1 MPSSS
6 NALHFMGNHE
16 PILRFKNALSWHCAT
31 VRVTTLHPYASMLKI
46 GKLAQQAIAAASYLA
61 ENYDPAGTRV
71 SAAEIA
77 DARDLPRPV
86 VAKVL
91 AQLSLTGITTGTTGP
106 SGGYRLARPP
116 KEISLLDIVSAFE
129 ASDVRPM
136 CPFGPNWCG
145 VGPNCPIHD
154 AISEVAEQVAS
165 FLSTQ
170 HLGHFQNAPEPQP
183 PAKAKRQRNQRSR

>member
-1 MPSSS
+1 
-6 NALHFMGNHE
+6 
-16 PILRFKNALSWHCAT
+16 
-31 VRVTTLHPYASMLKI
+31 MLKI

-61 ENYDPAGTRV
+61 EKYDDAGTRV

-77 DARDLPRPV
+77 DARELPRPV

-91 AQLSLTGITTGTTGP
+91 AQLSLRGITTGTTGP
-106 SGGYRLARPP
+106 NGGYRLAHQP
-116 KEISLLDIVSAFE
+116 KQIPLLDIVSAFE

-145 VGPNCPIHD
+145 VGQNCPLHD
-154 AISEVAEQVAS
+154 AISEVAAQVDS

-170 HLGHFQNAPEPQP
+170 HLGHFQTAVSSAQTVKP
-183 PAKAKRQRNQRSR
+183 KTSRKRRSS